1 MQAANDDNRQ
11 KLNGL
16 DTEALA
22 ETVAALQADTD
33 LARCEFRA
41 RTEWIDGGHTR
52 TVIKDFYAAGQE
64 DTSRDEPFVFDAGEP
79 PVLLGNNEGANPVEY
94 ALKALASCLTT
105 SMVFHAT
112 ARGIEL
118 EGVRARLEG
127 DLDIQGFLDLNENVR
142 NGYEGIRVTFEID
155 GDFTDEQKEELC
167 QLAQSRSPVFDI
179 ISNPVPVEV
188 RVADA

>member
-1 MQAANDDNRQ
+1 MRAALEA
-11 KLNGL
+11 KAAALGL
-16 DTEALA
+16 VERAVFAGEQRD
-22 ETVAALQADTD
+22 VAAFID
-33 LARCEFRA
+33 LMDVF
-41 RTEWIDGGHTR
+41 
-52 TVIKDFYAAGQE
+52 VLP
-64 DTSRDEPFVFDAGEP
+64 SRDEPFVFDAGEP

-127 DLDIQGFLDLNENVR
+127 DLDMQGFLDLNENVR